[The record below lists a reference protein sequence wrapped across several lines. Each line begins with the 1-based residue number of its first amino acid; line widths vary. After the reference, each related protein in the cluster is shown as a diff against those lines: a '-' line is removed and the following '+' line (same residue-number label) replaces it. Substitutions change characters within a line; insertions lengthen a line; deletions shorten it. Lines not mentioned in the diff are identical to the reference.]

1 MTKITN
7 SRNEKEISSVAE
19 DVKQIREIYEQLN
32 AYKFENVNEMDM
44 VAHLAC
50 LIPRANPF

>member
-19 DVKQIREIYEQLN
+19 DVKQISEIYEQLN